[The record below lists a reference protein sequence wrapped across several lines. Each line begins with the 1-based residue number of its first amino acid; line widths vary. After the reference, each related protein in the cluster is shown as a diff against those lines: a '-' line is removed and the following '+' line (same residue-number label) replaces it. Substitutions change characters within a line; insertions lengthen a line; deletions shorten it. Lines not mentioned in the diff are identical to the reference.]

1 MSQSIII
8 PTEAHLEFIKQ
19 CGQQGQNSKA
29 YFGRD
34 TQLDAPV
41 FIKVINKADL
51 RTAYFEEAQQL
62 YAAEHPNVLKIR
74 CATQNDNYVFLVMN
88 ICHGGSVQEICEQG
102 FLTCRRALK
111 IAQDFLSGLHYV
123 HTRHL
128 IHFDIK
134 PSNILLQG
142 NGTAVLAD
150 FGLAERVNPQGFA
163 APEGI
168 YSTHMPPEWDL
179 QSGGNLTTLS
189 DVYQAGITLYRM
201 CNGEKFYRSQV
212 PAGDKI
218 FDEIR
223 AGRFPNRKMYL
234 PHVPKALRR
243 IINKAIQVNPDDRYQ
258 AIIDFQNALAKLSSN
273 LDWECENEREGS
285 WKWSRKTQTQCLC
298 FETEMDPKTFSG
310 GGYQINLAT
319 KKQRA
324 IMKAKCSGLPNNQW
338 EKVCTSMLENL
349 SI

>member
-1 MSQSIII
+1 MAQSIII
-8 PTEAHLEFIKQ
+8 PTEAHLELIKP
-19 CGQQGQNSKA
+19 CGQQGKNSAA

-41 FIKVINKADL
+41 FIKIINKGNL
-51 RTAYFEEAQQL
+51 RAAYFQEAQQL

-74 CATQNDNYVFLVMN
+74 CATQNDNFVFLVMN
-88 ICHGGSVQEICEQG
+88 ICHGGSVQKICEKK
-102 FLTCRRALK
+102 FITCRRALK

-123 HTRHL
+123 HTQHL

-150 FGLAERVNPQGFA
+150 FGLAEWVNPQGFA
-163 APEGI
+163 APESI

-189 DVYQAGITLYRM
+189 DIYQAGITLYRM

-212 PAGDKI
+212 PVGDKI
-218 FDEIR
+218 FDEIK

-243 IINKAIQVNPDDRYQ
+243 IINKAINVNPDDRYQ

-273 LDWECENEREGS
+273 LDWECENEREGF
-285 WKWSRKTQTQCLC
+285 WKWSRQTQTQCVC

-310 GGYQINLAT
+310 GGYQINLST
-319 KKQRA
+319 KKRRA
-324 IMKAKCSGLPNNQW
+324 IMKTKCSGLPNNQW
-338 EKVCTSMLENL
+338 EKVCTSALEKL
-349 SI
+349 SL